1 MALGSGTGNGNR
13 SYTLFVTEPILG
25 DDDSH
30 GLVTDLYHPDAAY
43 VAWRLRRLGTT
54 TFDLYARRAPS
65 GGAFILV
72 AGLEPAL
79 DFVRKFRYSDRDL
92 RYLAQVRNYDIAFLD
107 FLGDLRFTGDIHA
120 MPEGTIAF
128 PNEPLVR
135 VTAPFPEALLIE
147 AGVLQSINAA
157 SWVATKAARITM
169 AAKGRRVA
177 EFALRRAAAPF
188 TVARSAYIGGCSST
202 SFVAAAERY
211 RLAATG
217 TIPHALIQLFPD
229 EREAFMAVAETFSR
243 YTVLLDTYDICA
255 AMDTV
260 VDVARDVQ
268 ERLGHMLAAVRLDSG
283 DLEAGSRLVRGVLN
297 REGLHTTRI
306 IVSGDL
312 DEESIEALV
321 ASEAPIDAFGVG
333 TSLGTVPGSRI
344 DGNPG
349 GLGGVYKAVHYDDG
363 NGDGGLPL
371 VKLSADK
378 GTLPGRKD
386 VYRLGRYDHDVIQ
399 LEDEPRPDGGLRL
412 LRPVIL
418 GGETIAG
425 CSPPLS
431 EIWEFAQS
439 NLRDLPEPWRALR
452 PEAPYPVRHSR
463 SLGELFD
470 RVVSQRRVVG
480 SPRNAL

>member
-1 MALGSGTGNGNR
+1 MGRA
-13 SYTLFVTEPILG
+13 YTSPVAEPTHG
-25 DDDSH
+25 DDDSY

-54 TFDLYARRAPS
+54 TFDLYTRRAPG

-79 DFVRKFRYSDRDL
+79 DFVRNFRYRERDL
-92 RYLAQVRNYDIAFLD
+92 RYLAQVRDYDPGFLE
-107 FLGDLRFTGDIHA
+107 FLGSLRFTGDIHA
-120 MPEGTIAF
+120 MPEGTVAF

-147 AGVLQSINAA
+147 AGVLQAVNAA
-157 SWVATKAARITM
+157 SWVATKAARMTI
-169 AAKGRRVA
+169 AARGRRVA

-217 TIPHALIQLFPD
+217 TIPHALVQLFPD
-229 EREAFMAVAETFSR
+229 EREAFIAVAETFSR
-243 YTVLLDTYDICA
+243 YTVLLDTYDIGA
-255 AMDTV
+255 AMDIVT
-260 VDVARDVQ
+260 DVARDVQ
-268 ERLGHMLAAVRLDSG
+268 ERVGHTLAAVRLDSG
-283 DLEAGSRLVRGVLN
+283 DLEAGSRFARGVLD
-297 REGLHTTRI
+297 REGLHATRI

-321 ASEAPIDAFGVG
+321 ASGAPVDAFGVG
-333 TSLGTVPGSRI
+333 TSLGTTPGSRI
-344 DGNPG
+344 DGHPG

-363 NGDGGLPL
+363 NGVGGLPL

-399 LEDEPRPDGGLRL
+399 LVEEPRPDGGLRL
-412 LRPVIL
+412 LRPVIRN
-418 GGETIAG
+418 GETVAG
-425 CSPPLS
+425 STPPLA
-431 EIWEFAQS
+431 EIWEFAQA
-439 NLRDLPEPWRALR
+439 NLRDLPEQWRVLR
-452 PEAPYPVRHSR
+452 PDSPYPVRHSR
-463 SLGELFD
+463 ALDELHD
-470 RVVSQRRVVG
+470 RVVHERRATASG
-480 SPRNAL
+480 RHTP

>member
-1 MALGSGTGNGNR
+1 
-13 SYTLFVTEPILG
+13 VTEPTQG
-25 DDDSH
+25 DGESY

-43 VAWRLRRLGTT
+43 VAWRLGRTGTT
-54 TFDLYARRAPS
+54 TFDLYTRRAPS

-79 DFVRKFRYSDRDL
+79 DFVRKFRYRERDL
-92 RYLAQVRNYDIAFLD
+92 RYLAQVRDYDPGFLE
-107 FLGDLRFTGDIHA
+107 FLGNLTFTGDIHA
-120 MPEGTIAF
+120 MPEGTVAF

-147 AGVLQSINAA
+147 AGVLQAVNAA
-157 SWVATKAARITM
+157 SWVATKAARMTA

-217 TIPHALIQLFPD
+217 TIPHALVQLFPD
-229 EREAFMAVAETFSR
+229 EREAFIAVAETFSR
-243 YTVLLDTYDICA
+243 YTVLLDTYDIAA
-255 AMDTV
+255 AMNIVT
-260 VDVARDVQ
+260 DVARDVQ
-268 ERLGHMLAAVRLDSG
+268 ERLGHTLAAVRLDSG
-283 DLEAGSRLVRGVLN
+283 DLEAGSRFARGVLD
-297 REGLHTTRI
+297 REGLHSTRI

-312 DEESIEALV
+312 DEESIETLV
-321 ASEAPIDAFGVG
+321 ASGAPIDAFGVG
-333 TSLGTVPGSRI
+333 TSLGTTPGSRI
-344 DGNPG
+344 DGHPG

-399 LEDEPRPDGGLRL
+399 LAEEPRPDGGLRL
-412 LRPVIL
+412 LRPVIRS
-418 GGETIAG
+418 GETVAG
-425 CSPPLS
+425 STPPLT
-431 EIWEFAQS
+431 EIWEFAQA
-439 NLRDLPEPWRALR
+439 NLRDLPEPWRVLR
-452 PEAPYPVRHSR
+452 PDSPYPVRHS
-463 SLGELFD
+463 SALENLHD
-470 RVVSQRRVVG
+470 RVVHERRIIATA
-480 SPRNAL
+480 RHTTE

>member
-1 MALGSGTGNGNR
+1 MALGSGTAIDFR
-13 SYTLFVTEPILG
+13 PYTSPVTEPILG
-25 DDDSH
+25 DEGSH

-54 TFDLYARRAPS
+54 TFDLYTRRAPG

-79 DFVRKFRYSDRDL
+79 DFVRKFRYRDRDL
-92 RYLAQVRNYDIAFLD
+92 RYLAQVRDYDPAFLD
-107 FLGDLRFTGDIHA
+107 FLGNLRFTGDIHA

-128 PNEPLVR
+128 PNEPLMR

-147 AGVLQSINAA
+147 AGVLQTVNAA
-157 SWVATKAARITM
+157 SWVATKAARM
-169 AAKGRRVA
+169 AIASGGRRVA

-217 TIPHALIQLFPD
+217 TIPHALVQLFPD
-229 EREAFMAVAETFSR
+229 EREAFTAVAETFSR
-243 YTVLLDTYDICA
+243 YTVLLDTYDISM

-260 VDVARDVQ
+260 IEVARDVQ
-268 ERLGHMLAAVRLDSG
+268 ERLGHTLAAVRLDSG
-283 DLEAGSRLVRGVLN
+283 DLEVGSRLVRGVLD

-321 ASEAPIDAFGVG
+321 ASGAPVDAFGVG
-333 TSLGTVPGSRI
+333 TSLGTTPGSRI
-344 DGNPG
+344 DGHPG

-363 NGDGGLPL
+363 NGGLPL

-399 LEDEPRPDGGLRL
+399 LVDEPRPDGGLRL
-412 LRPVIL
+412 LRPVIR
-418 GGETIAG
+418 GGEIIAG
-425 CSPPLS
+425 SSPPLA
-431 EIWEFAQS
+431 EIWEFAQA
-439 NLRDLPEPWRALR
+439 NLRDLPDRWRALR
-452 PEAPYPVRHSR
+452 PDLPYPVRHSPA
-463 SLGELFD
+463 LDDLYD
-470 RVVSQRRVVG
+470 RVVNERRATTT
-480 SPRNAL
+480 PRPAG